1 MAGLMILVVIF
12 LVILV
17 LVNLRKTE
25 ESEKSILMRIMT
37 NYLQVITTFLSFNIS
52 FPDLLSQ
59 LFAPADK
66 LGSTSTPFVSF
77 DCFVKEKELSLF
89 APSPTFLKAF
99 LSGILPIATF
109 IVSVLVW
116 TIIYFTVRKWC
127 KDFKRNLVVTNVVI
141 LFLLHPNLTRTFF
154 LIFQ

>member
-17 LVNLRKTE
+17 LVNLKKTE

-37 NYLQVITTFLSFNIS
+37 NYLQVITTFVSFNIS

-59 LFAPADK
+59 LFTPAER

-77 DCFVKEKELSLF
+77 DCFVRDKELTLF
-89 APSPTFLKAF
+89 APSPTFFKAF
-99 LSGILPIATF
+99 LSGILPITMF
-109 IVSVLVW
+109 LVSVLIW
-116 TIIYFTVRKWC
+116 AIIYFTVRKWC

-141 LFLLHPNLTRTFF
+141 LFLLHPSLTRIFF
-154 LIFQ
+154 SLFQ